1 MRRWDEFLDAYRT
14 WELRPNDESWTDVM
28 AAGRELEK
36 EDSNFSLEKFED
48 SRC

>member
-14 WELRPNDESWTDVM
+14 WELRPTDKSWTDVVT
-28 AAGRELEK
+28 AGRDLEQ
-36 EDSNFSLEKFED
+36 EDRDFSLEKFED